1 MKKTL
6 RILTALFPLL
16 FAPHAL
22 AHALYVFAQYDG
34 QTVTGKSYY
43 SDMTPAAETYME
55 ILQAGQ
61 DSPLLEGKTDRDGQF
76 AYPINTTA
84 EGAIKVVIE
93 GEEGHRASIVA
104 NRVSAQTT
112 NNSDNALML
121 VREDISKLK
130 DKIYLH
136 DIIGGIGYIVG
147 IFGLWA
153 LIRASKMTRASQ
165 SKER

>member
-1 MKKTL
+1 MK
-6 RILTALFPLL
+6 RVVFLTALFTWLC
-16 FAPHAL
+16 APSAL
-22 AHALYVFAQYDG
+22 AHSLHVFAQYDG
-34 QTVTGKSYY
+34 RTVSGKASY

-61 DSPLLEGKTDRDGQF
+61 DSPLLEGKTDHDGQF
-76 AYPINTTA
+76 TYPINTTA

>member
-1 MKKTL
+1 MKKVVF
-6 RILTALFPLL
+6 LTALFTWLC
-16 FAPHAL
+16 APSAL
-22 AHALYVFAQYDG
+22 AHSLHVFAQYDG
-34 QTVTGKSYY
+34 HTVSGKAYY
-43 SDMTPAAETYME
+43 SDMTPAAETYM
-55 ILQAGQ
+55 
-61 DSPLLEGKTDRDGQF
+61 DSPLLEGKTDRDGLF

>member
-1 MKKTL
+1 MK
-6 RILTALFPLL
+6 RVVFLTALFTWLCAPL
-16 FAPHAL
+16 AL
-22 AHALYVFAQYDG
+22 AHSLHVFAQYDG
-34 QTVTGKSYY
+34 RTVSGKAYY

-76 AYPINTTA
+76 AYPIHTTA

-104 NRVSAQTT
+104 NRVSAQAT
-112 NNSDNALML
+112 NNNDNALML

>member
-1 MKKTL
+1 
-6 RILTALFPLL
+6 
-16 FAPHAL
+16 
-22 AHALYVFAQYDG
+22 
-34 QTVTGKSYY
+34 
-43 SDMTPAAETYME
+43 MTPAAETYME

-104 NRVSAQTT
+104 NRVSAQAT

-121 VREDISKLK
+121 VREDIS
-130 DKIYLH
+130 
-136 DIIGGIGYIVG
+136 
-147 IFGLWA
+147 
-153 LIRASKMTRASQ
+153 
-165 SKER
+165 

>member
-1 MKKTL
+1 MKKVVF
-6 RILTALFPLL
+6 LTALFTWLC
-16 FAPHAL
+16 APSAL
-22 AHALYVFAQYDG
+22 AHSLHVFAQYDG
-34 QTVTGKSYY
+34 HTVSGKAYY

-76 AYPINTTA
+76 AYPINPPT

-104 NRVSAQTT
+104 NRVSAQAS
-112 NNSDNALML
+112 NDNALML

-153 LIRASKMTRASQ
+153 LVRASKMTSASQ

>member
-1 MKKTL
+1 MK
-6 RILTALFPLL
+6 RVVFLTALFTWLC
-16 FAPHAL
+16 APSAL
-22 AHALYVFAQYDG
+22 AHSLHVFAQYDG
-34 QTVTGKSYY
+34 RTVSGKAYY

-93 GEEGHRASIVA
+93 ASIVA
-104 NRVSAQTT
+104 NRVSAQAT

>member
-1 MKKTL
+1 MK
-6 RILTALFPLL
+6 RVVFLTALFTWLC
-16 FAPHAL
+16 APSAL
-22 AHALYVFAQYDG
+22 AHSLHVFAQYDG
-34 QTVTGKSYY
+34 RTVSGKAYY

-55 ILQAGQ
+55 ILQSGQ

-76 AYPINTTA
+76 SYPINPPT

-104 NRVSAQTT
+104 NRVS

-153 LIRASKMTRASQ
+153 LVRASKMTRASQ

>member
-1 MKKTL
+1 MMDAQSLAKPIIRYDPSCRNL
-6 RILTALFPLL
+6 YGN
-16 FAPHAL
+16 FASWSGLPSIGR
-22 AHALYVFAQYDG
+22 QNR
-34 QTVTGKSYY
+34 S
-43 SDMTPAAETYME
+43 
-55 ILQAGQ
+55 
-61 DSPLLEGKTDRDGQF
+61 RWQF
-76 AYPINTTA
+76 AYPINTTT

-104 NRVSAQTT
+104 NRVSTQAS
-112 NNSDNALML
+112 NNSGNALML

-153 LIRASKMTRASQ
+153 LVRASKMTRTSQ

>member
-1 MKKTL
+1 
-6 RILTALFPLL
+6 
-16 FAPHAL
+16 
-22 AHALYVFAQYDG
+22 
-34 QTVTGKSYY
+34 
-43 SDMTPAAETYME
+43 ME

-76 AYPINTTA
+76 AYPINTTT

-104 NRVSAQTT
+104 NRVSAQAT

>member
-1 MKKTL
+1 M
-6 RILTALFPLL
+6 
-16 FAPHAL
+16 
-22 AHALYVFAQYDG
+22 
-34 QTVTGKSYY
+34 
-43 SDMTPAAETYME
+43 
-55 ILQAGQ
+55 
-61 DSPLLEGKTDRDGQF
+61 
-76 AYPINTTA
+76 
-84 EGAIKVVIE
+84 IE
-93 GEEGHRASIVA
+93 GEEGHRASIIA
-104 NRVSAQTT
+104 NRVSAQAS

-153 LIRASKMTRASQ
+153 LVRASKWTRTSQ

>member
-1 MKKTL
+1 M
-6 RILTALFPLL
+6 
-16 FAPHAL
+16 
-22 AHALYVFAQYDG
+22 
-34 QTVTGKSYY
+34 
-43 SDMTPAAETYME
+43 
-55 ILQAGQ
+55 
-61 DSPLLEGKTDRDGQF
+61 EGKTDRDGQF
-76 AYPINTTA
+76 SYPINITT

-104 NRVSAQTT
+104 NRVSAQAT
-112 NNSDNALML
+112 NNSDNSLML

-153 LIRASKMTRASQ
+153 LVRASKMTRASQ

>member
-1 MKKTL
+1 
-6 RILTALFPLL
+6 
-16 FAPHAL
+16 
-22 AHALYVFAQYDG
+22 
-34 QTVTGKSYY
+34 
-43 SDMTPAAETYME
+43 MTPAAETYME
-55 ILQAGQ
+55 ILQSGQ

-76 AYPINTTA
+76 SYPINPPT

-93 GEEGHRASIVA
+93 GEEGHKASIVA

-153 LIRASKMTRASQ
+153 LVCASKMTRASQ

>member
-1 MKKTL
+1 MKKD
-6 RILTALFPLL
+6 IEPQLL
-16 FAPHAL
+16 PTEYLH
-22 AHALYVFAQYDG
+22 
-34 QTVTGKSYY
+34 KS
-43 SDMTPAAETYME
+43 
-55 ILQAGQ
+55 
-61 DSPLLEGKTDRDGQF
+61 
-76 AYPINTTA
+76 
-84 EGAIKVVIE
+84 
-93 GEEGHRASIVA
+93 
-104 NRVSAQTT
+104 T

>member
-1 MKKTL
+1 M
-6 RILTALFPLL
+6 
-16 FAPHAL
+16 
-22 AHALYVFAQYDG
+22 
-34 QTVTGKSYY
+34 
-43 SDMTPAAETYME
+43 
-55 ILQAGQ
+55 
-61 DSPLLEGKTDRDGQF
+61 EGKTDRDGQF

-104 NRVSAQTT
+104 NRVSAQAT

>member
-1 MKKTL
+1 M
-6 RILTALFPLL
+6 
-16 FAPHAL
+16 
-22 AHALYVFAQYDG
+22 
-34 QTVTGKSYY
+34 
-43 SDMTPAAETYME
+43 
-55 ILQAGQ
+55 
-61 DSPLLEGKTDRDGQF
+61 
-76 AYPINTTA
+76 
-84 EGAIKVVIE
+84 IE

-104 NRVSAQTT
+104 NRVSTQAS
-112 NNSDNALML
+112 NNSGNALML

-153 LIRASKMTRASQ
+153 LVRASKMTRTSQ

>member
-1 MKKTL
+1 MKKDIEPQLLPTEYL
-6 RILTALFPLL
+6 RKTA
-16 FAPHAL
+16 
-22 AHALYVFAQYDG
+22 
-34 QTVTGKSYY
+34 
-43 SDMTPAAETYME
+43 
-55 ILQAGQ
+55 
-61 DSPLLEGKTDRDGQF
+61 
-76 AYPINTTA
+76 
-84 EGAIKVVIE
+84 
-93 GEEGHRASIVA
+93 
-104 NRVSAQTT
+104 

>member
-1 MKKTL
+1 MK
-6 RILTALFPLL
+6 RVVFLTALFTWLC
-16 FAPHAL
+16 APSAL
-22 AHALYVFAQYDG
+22 AHSLHVFAQYDG
-34 QTVTGKSYY
+34 RTVSGKAYY

-61 DSPLLEGKTDRDGQF
+61 ELPSSWKAKRIATGQF

-112 NNSDNALML
+112 NNNDNALML
-121 VREDISKLK
+121 VA
-130 DKIYLH
+130 KI
-136 DIIGGIGYIVG
+136 
-147 IFGLWA
+147 F
-153 LIRASKMTRASQ
+153 
-165 SKER
+165 

>member
-1 MKKTL
+1 MK
-6 RILTALFPLL
+6 RVVFLTALFTWLC
-16 FAPHAL
+16 APSAL
-22 AHALYVFAQYDG
+22 AHSLHVFAQYDG
-34 QTVTGKSYY
+34 RTVSGKAYY
-43 SDMTPAAETYME
+43 SDMT
-55 ILQAGQ
+55 QAGQ

-76 AYPINTTA
+76 AYPINTTT

-104 NRVSAQTT
+104 NRVSAQAT

>member
-1 MKKTL
+1 MKKVVF
-6 RILTALFPLL
+6 LTALFTWLC
-16 FAPHAL
+16 APSAL
-22 AHALYVFAQYDG
+22 AHSLHVFAQYDG
-34 QTVTGKSYY
+34 NTVSGKAYY

-76 AYPINTTA
+76 AYPINTAA

-104 NRVSAQTT
+104 NRVSAQAT

>member
-1 MKKTL
+1 M
-6 RILTALFPLL
+6 
-16 FAPHAL
+16 
-22 AHALYVFAQYDG
+22 
-34 QTVTGKSYY
+34 
-43 SDMTPAAETYME
+43 
-55 ILQAGQ
+55 
-61 DSPLLEGKTDRDGQF
+61 EGKTDRDGQF
-76 AYPINTTA
+76 CLSEQIDC